1 MTGHAEKLDKL
12 VAEIAARHQIVVD
25 RHDPLLLTYTLNAQL
40 WEDGCE
46 AQAVLLKG
54 FRAEMAQAV
63 VQWEAQGEKEA
74 ARMTAAAVTAVGQ
87 QVQRVME
94 EAVQRVRHAAQAE
107 MAVTVADL
115 RQEVAE
121 SRRNAWLVLVAAVM
135 AVCAAAMVLYATWP
149 RHG

>member
-1 MTGHAEKLDKL
+1 
-12 VAEIAARHQIVVD
+12 
-25 RHDPLLLTYTLNAQL
+25 
-40 WEDGCE
+40 
-46 AQAVLLKG
+46 
-54 FRAEMAQAV
+54 
-63 VQWEAQGEKEA
+63 
-74 ARMTAAAVTAVGQ
+74 MTAAAVTAVGQ